1 MQTAS
6 TLHHDASRFTHAL
19 GFDMLPDAVVRDA
32 QRRILDLL
40 GVAAAGTSTHLSAI
54 AREHALDCFA
64 AGRTPARV
72 LFDGRIVSAAGA
84 AFAGATTIDS
94 LDGHD
99 GHALTKGHAGVTVLP
114 ALLAMTERAPGM
126 TGREFIVQTVL
137 GYEIGTRAGIA
148 LHATSR
154 EYHTSGAWNAL
165 AAAAIGSRA
174 LRFDIPATRHAL
186 GIAEYHGPRSDM
198 MRCIDHPTMLKDGS
212 GWGALAG
219 ISAALLAS
227 RGYTGAPATTA
238 ERDAPA
244 CWSDLG
250 ERWLILE
257 HYVKPYPV
265 CRWAHPAIAAALAVR
280 AREGFDAGNIERV
293 RIETFHEATRLWSAR
308 PRTTEEAQYGV
319 LFPVAA
325 ALAHGRVDVDTIG
338 DTGLADPAACAL
350 LPRLVAEECAEFS
363 AAFPA
368 QRWARVT
375 VELRN
380 GRCLDSGPMQASG
393 DLSRPLRLDAER
405 EKFRELCG
413 SRFGARFARELED
426 AVDALAEPSAR
437 AERLCELVL
446 CAPPGASQT

>member
-1 MQTAS
+1 MQTAP
-6 TLHHDASRFTHAL
+6 TLHHDASRFTRTL
-19 GFDMLPDAVVRDA
+19 GFDMLPAAVVRDA

-40 GVAAAGTSTHLSAI
+40 GVAAAGTSTRLSTI

-64 AGRTPARV
+64 AGRTPARM
-72 LFDGRIVSAAGA
+72 LFDGRIVSAPGA

-126 TGREFIVQTVL
+126 SGREFIVQTVL

-165 AAAAIGSRA
+165 AAAAIASRA
-174 LRFDIPATRHAL
+174 LGFDIPATRHAL

-227 RGYTGAPATTA
+227 RGYTGAPATTV

-250 ERWLILE
+250 DRWLILE
-257 HYVKPYPV
+257 QYVKPYPV

-280 AREGFDAGNIERV
+280 ALDGFDAANIERV
-293 RIETFHEATRLWSAR
+293 EIETFHEATRLWSAL

-319 LFPVAA
+319 LFPVAV
-325 ALAHGRVDVDTIG
+325 ALAHGRVDAGTIG
-338 DTGLADPAACAL
+338 DSGLADPAACAL
-350 LPRLVAEECAEFS
+350 LPRLVAKEHAAFS

-368 QRWARVT
+368 ERWARVT
-375 VELRN
+375 VELRD
-380 GRCLDSGPMQASG
+380 GRRLDSGPMQASG
-393 DLSRPLRLDAER
+393 DLARPMTPDAER
-405 EKFRELCG
+405 DKFRELCG
-413 SRFGARFARELED
+413 ARFGARFARELED
-426 AVDALAEPSAR
+426 AVDALAEPHAR
-437 AERLCELVL
+437 AGRLCELVL
-446 CAPPGASQT
+446 GTPPSASQT